1 MSWTVTLNSHRI
13 NFKNNTIRR
22 FLTLWILYSL
32 FPCSLLSVT
41 CILLWKCGCRWG
53 KCMRKVNSGNTP
65 ECVWQA
71 GAPGRQTERATG
83 SGLPLIIWQ
92 ETQTLRF
99 LKMDGN
105 LINSF
110 LPTGCSA
117 QMELSEGEG
126 SGKGLA
132 VVAKGWTVWK
142 LLCGL

>member
-1 MSWTVTLNSHRI
+1 MSWTVTLKLHRI
-13 NFKNNTIRR
+13 NFQNKTIRR
-22 FLTLWILYSL
+22 FWPCEFSTRSFRAHYSR
-32 FPCSLLSVT
+32 SLASCCESADVAAVSACER
-41 CILLWKCGCRWG
+41 CI
-53 KCMRKVNSGNTP
+53 SGNTP